1 MSNWSSSISSSQI
14 LVGNP
19 QQVSKISVTSIQ
31 SPGVSDSETC
41 PYQVV
46 QQVKLLYLE
55 AEVELLLQQLQS
67 LKQQRISTL
76 RSDAGDN
83 RY

>member
-1 MSNWSSSISSSQI
+1 MSNWSSSISRSEI

-19 QQVSKISVTSIQ
+19 QPVSKIFVTST
-31 SPGVSDSETC
+31 SPRVSDSEKC
-41 PYQVV
+41 PYQAI
-46 QQVKLLYLE
+46 QQVKLLYLD

-67 LKQQRISTL
+67 LKQQRISTV

-83 RY
+83 RH